1 MQAASGNQSVEKQTG
16 MARSLEIDPARTRGV
31 AMIREL
37 LRTMRPKEWIKNVF
51 VFAALA
57 FSQERYWQKLDKVL
71 IVLVA
76 FILFC
81 MAASAIYVINDL
93 VDIEK
98 DRAHP
103 KKRSRPLASG
113 RLSPIVAKIA
123 AALLLLTALPAAFLL
138 DFSDHI
144 AGRSFL
150 HNYDFGI
157 ALLSYVLIQGVA
169 YSYYLKNI
177 VIVDIF
183 TIAAGFVL
191 RAVAG
196 ALVLDINITYWL
208 LMCMGLLALFL
219 GLAKRRAELLLLESG
234 AGEHRRILDE
244 YSLPMLDQMISI
256 ITAATI
262 IAYTLFTTTAETLPR
277 KPFPIML
284 VTVPLVIYLIF
295 RYLYLMY
302 KHGEGGSPADLVLK
316 DIPFIAAG
324 ALWSGLVLVILA
336 LLH

>member
-1 MQAASGNQSVEKQTG
+1 
-16 MARSLEIDPARTRGV
+16 MARSLEIDPARTRGA
-31 AMIREL
+31 AMMREL

-51 VFAALA
+51 VFAAIA
-57 FSQERYWQKLDKVL
+57 FARDPITGTPLWQQLDKVL
-71 IVLVA
+71 IVVVA
-76 FILFC
+76 FVLFC
-81 MAASAIYVINDL
+81 MAASAIYLINDL

-103 KKRSRPLASG
+103 KKRHRPLASG
-113 RLSPIVAKIA
+113 RLSPAVARLA
-123 AALLLLTALPAAFLL
+123 AAGLLLIALPL
-138 DFSDHI
+138 
-144 AGRSFL
+144 SFAIDYVNVRANQPL
-150 HNYDFGI
+150 FFGLDFGI
-157 ALLSYVLIQGVA
+157 VLLSYVLIQGVA
-169 YSYYLKNI
+169 YSYYLKNV
-177 VIVDIF
+177 VILDIF

-262 IAYTLFTTTAETLPR
+262 IAYTLFTTTAETVPR
-277 KPFPIML
+277 KPFPILL
-284 VTVPLVIYLIF
+284 VSVPIVIYLIF

-302 KHGEGGSPADLVLK
+302 KHGEGGSPADLILK
-316 DIPFIAAG
+316 DLPFIVAG
-324 ALWSGLVLVILA
+324 GLWAVLVLVILA
-336 LLH
+336 LSGG

>member
-1 MQAASGNQSVEKQTG
+1 
-16 MARSLEIDPARTRGV
+16 MAHSLEIENSRARGGAV
-31 AMIREL
+31 ILEL
-37 LRTMRPKEWIKNVF
+37 LRTMRPKEWIKNIF

-57 FSQERYWQKLDKVL
+57 FSQERLWLRPEKIL
-71 IVLVA
+71 IVAVA
-76 FILFC
+76 FVLFS
-81 MAASAIYVINDL
+81 MAASAIYLINDL

-113 RLSPIVAKIA
+113 RLSPRVATIA
-123 AALLLLTALPAAFLL
+123 AVVLLMVALPGAFLL
-138 DFSDHI
+138 DMADHD
-144 AGRSFL
+144 ATRTAL
-150 HNYDFGI
+150 HNYDFGV
-157 ALLSYVLIQGVA
+157 ALVSYVLIQGVA
-169 YSYYLKNI
+169 YSYWLKNI

-196 ALVLDINITYWL
+196 ALVLDIRITYWL
-208 LMCMGLLALFL
+208 LMCMGLLAVFL
-219 GLAKRRAELLLLESG
+219 GLAKRRAELILLENG
-234 AGEHRRILDE
+234 AGEHRRILAE

-262 IAYTLFTTTAETLPR
+262 IAYTLFTTSAETLPR
-277 KPFPIML
+277 TPFPIML
-284 VTVPLVIYLIF
+284 VTVPIVIYLIF

-316 DIPFIAAG
+316 DVPFIAAG
-324 ALWSGLVLVILA
+324 GLWGVLVLAILA
-336 LLH
+336 LPRG

>member
-1 MQAASGNQSVEKQTG
+1 
-16 MARSLEIDPARTRGV
+16 MARSVELERSPARGGA
-31 AMIREL
+31 AMIEL
-37 LRTMRPKEWIKNVF
+37 LRAMRPKEWIKNVF
-51 VFAALA
+51 VFVALA

-71 IVLVA
+71 TVLAA
-76 FILFC
+76 FVLFC
-81 MAASAIYVINDL
+81 MIASAIYLINDL

-113 RLSPIVAKIA
+113 RLSPATAKIA
-123 AALLLLTALPAAFLL
+123 AAALLLIALPLGFLL
-138 DFSDHI
+138 DHTS
-144 AGRSFL
+144 GESQLRNL
-150 HNYDFGI
+150 DFGL
-157 ALLSYVLIQGVA
+157 ALVSYVLIQGVA
-169 YSYYLKNI
+169 YSYYLKNV
-177 VIVDIF
+177 VILDVF

-208 LMCMGLLALFL
+208 LMCMGLLAIFL
-219 GLAKRRAELLLLESG
+219 GLAKRRAEMVLLETG
-234 AGEHRRILDE
+234 AGEHRRILEE

-256 ITAATI
+256 ITASTI
-262 IAYTLFTTTAETLPR
+262 IAYTLFTTSAETLPR

-284 VTVPLVIYLIF
+284 VTVPLMIYLIF

-316 DIPFIAAG
+316 DVPFICAG
-324 ALWSGLVLVILA
+324 ALWGALVLAILA
-336 LLH
+336 LAPR

>member
-1 MQAASGNQSVEKQTG
+1 MERPVEVAG
-16 MARSLEIDPARTRGV
+16 ARARGGAVVT
-31 AMIREL
+31 EL
-37 LRTMRPKEWIKNVF
+37 LRTMRPKEWVKNIF

-57 FSQERYWQKLDKVL
+57 FSQERYWLQPGKIL
-71 IVLVA
+71 IVVA
-76 FILFC
+76 AFALFS

-103 KKRSRPLASG
+103 KKRNRPLPSG
-113 RLSPIVAKIA
+113 RLSPAVARVAA
-123 AALLLLTALPAAFLL
+123 AALLLVALPGAFLL
-138 DFSDHI
+138 DYA
-144 AGRSFL
+144 AGEPAG
-150 HNYDFGI
+150 YWPDFGVLLI
-157 ALLSYVLIQGVA
+157 AYVLIQGVA
-169 YSYYLKNI
+169 YSYYLKNV
-177 VIVDIF
+177 VILDIF

-196 ALVLDINITYWL
+196 ALVLDIQITYWL

-219 GLAKRRAELLLLESG
+219 GLAKRRAELVLLENG
-234 AGEHRRILDE
+234 AGEHRRILAE

-277 KPFPIML
+277 DPFPVML
-284 VTVPLVIYLIF
+284 ITVPVVIYLIF

-302 KHGEGGSPADLVLK
+302 KHGEGGSPADLILRDV
-316 DIPFIAAG
+316 PFIVAG
-324 ALWSGLVLVILA
+324 ALWGAMVLGILVLMG
-336 LLH
+336 

>member
-1 MQAASGNQSVEKQTG
+1 
-16 MARSLEIDPARTRGV
+16 MARSLEIDPARTRGA
-31 AMIREL
+31 AMLREL

-51 VFAALA
+51 VFAAIA
-57 FSQERYWQKLDKVL
+57 FARDPDTGVPLWQQLSKVL
-71 IVLVA
+71 IVVA
-76 FILFC
+76 AFVLFC
-81 MAASAIYVINDL
+81 MAASAIYLINDL

-103 KKRSRPLASG
+103 TKRNRPLASG
-113 RLSPIVAKIA
+113 RLSPTVAKVAA
-123 AALLLLTALPAAFLL
+123 AALLLIALPAAFAL

-144 AGRSFL
+144 AGRSVL

-157 ALLSYVLIQGVA
+157 ALISYVLIQGVA

-177 VIVDIF
+177 VLLDIF

-196 ALVLDINITYWL
+196 GLVLDINITYWL

-219 GLAKRRAELLLLESG
+219 GLAKRRAELLLLEAG
-234 AGEHRRILDE
+234 AGEHRRILEE

-262 IAYTLFTTTAETLPR
+262 IAYTLFTTTAETVPR
-277 KPFPIML
+277 KPFPILL
-284 VTVPLVIYLIF
+284 VTVPIVIYLIF

-302 KHGEGGSPADLVLK
+302 KHGQGGSPADLILK
-316 DIPFIAAG
+316 DVPFIVAG
-324 ALWSGLVLVILA
+324 GLWAVLVLVILA
-336 LLH
+336 LPH

>member
-1 MQAASGNQSVEKQTG
+1 
-16 MARSLEIDPARTRGV
+16 MAHSLELKESRARGAAV
-31 AMIREL
+31 ILEL
-37 LRTMRPKEWIKNVF
+37 LRAMRPKEWIKNVF
-51 VFAALA
+51 VFAAIA
-57 FSQERYWQKLDKVL
+57 FAKDANTGVPLWQEFDKLL
-71 IVLVA
+71 IVGAA
-76 FILFC
+76 FVLFC
-81 MAASAIYVINDL
+81 MAASAIYLINDL

-103 KKRSRPLASG
+103 TKKNRPLASG
-113 RLSPIVAKIA
+113 RLSPALAQVAA
-123 AALLLLTALPAAFLL
+123 VLLLVVALPGAFLL
-138 DFSDHI
+138 DYS
-144 AGRSFL
+144 AGKGVL
-150 HNYDFGI
+150 GNIDFGL
-157 ALLSYVLIQGVA
+157 ALVSYVVIQGVL

-177 VIVDIF
+177 VILDIF

-196 ALVLDINITYWL
+196 ALGLDIQITYWL

-219 GLAKRRAELLLLESG
+219 GLAKRRAELILLEHG
-234 AGEHRRILDE
+234 AGEHRRILAE

-284 VTVPLVIYLIF
+284 ITVPIVIYLIF

-302 KHGEGGSPADLVLK
+302 KHGEGGSPADLIIK
-316 DIPFIAAG
+316 DLPFLVAG
-324 ALWSGLVLVILA
+324 ASWGVLVLGILA
-336 LLH
+336 LAH

>member
-1 MQAASGNQSVEKQTG
+1 
-16 MARSLEIDPARTRGV
+16 MARSIEIDPARTRGA
-31 AMIREL
+31 AMMREL
-37 LRTMRPKEWIKNVF
+37 LRAMRPKEWIKNVF
-51 VFAALA
+51 VFAAIA
-57 FSQERYWQKLDKVL
+57 FARDPITGTPLWQSLDKVL
-71 IVLVA
+71 IVFAA

-81 MAASAIYVINDL
+81 MAASAIYLINDL

-103 KKRSRPLASG
+103 KKRNRPLASG
-113 RLSPIVAKIA
+113 RLSPAVARIA
-123 AALLLLTALPAAFLL
+123 AAGLLLIALPLSFALDYVNQVPGQSLLYGL
-138 DFSDHI
+138 DF
-144 AGRSFL
+144 GL
-150 HNYDFGI
+150 V
-157 ALLSYVLIQGVA
+157 LLSYVLIQGVA
-169 YSYYLKNI
+169 YSYYLKNV
-177 VIVDIF
+177 VILDIF

-262 IAYTLFTTTAETLPR
+262 IAYTLFTTSAETLPR

-284 VTVPLVIYLIF
+284 VTVPIVIYLIF

-316 DIPFIAAG
+316 DPPFIAAG
-324 ALWSGLVLVILA
+324 GLWAILVLVILA
-336 LLH
+336 LPH

>member
-1 MQAASGNQSVEKQTG
+1 
-16 MARSLEIDPARTRGV
+16 MARSLEIDPARTRGA
-31 AMIREL
+31 AMLREL

-51 VFAALA
+51 VFAAIA
-57 FSQERYWQKLDKVL
+57 FARDPDTGVPLWQQLSKVL
-71 IVLVA
+71 IVVA
-76 FILFC
+76 AFVLFC
-81 MAASAIYVINDL
+81 MAASAIYLINDL

-103 KKRSRPLASG
+103 TKRNRPLASG
-113 RLSPIVAKIA
+113 RLSPTVAKVAA
-123 AALLLLTALPAAFLL
+123 AALLLIALPAAFAL

-144 AGRSFL
+144 AGRSVL

-157 ALLSYVLIQGVA
+157 ALISYVLIQGVA

-177 VIVDIF
+177 VLLDIF

-196 ALVLDINITYWL
+196 GLVLDINITYWL

-219 GLAKRRAELLLLESG
+219 GLAKRRAELLLLEAG

-262 IAYTLFTTTAETLPR
+262 IAYTLFTTSAETVPR
-277 KPFPIML
+277 KPFPILL
-284 VTVPLVIYLIF
+284 VTVPIVIYLIF

-302 KHGEGGSPADLVLK
+302 KHGQGGSPADLILK
-316 DIPFIAAG
+316 DVPFIVAG
-324 ALWSGLVLVILA
+324 GLWAVLVLVILA
-336 LLH
+336 LPH

>member
-1 MQAASGNQSVEKQTG
+1 
-16 MARSLEIDPARTRGV
+16 MARSLEIESNRTRGAALV
-31 AMIREL
+31 REL
-37 LRTMRPKEWIKNVF
+37 LRAMRPKEWIKNVF
-51 VFAALA
+51 VFAAIA
-57 FSQERYWQKLDKVL
+57 FARDPELGTPLWQNLVKIQ
-71 IVLVA
+71 IVFAA
-76 FILFC
+76 FVLFC
-81 MAASAIYVINDL
+81 MAASAIYLINDL

-103 KKRSRPLASG
+103 KKRHRPLASG
-113 RLSPIVAKIA
+113 RLSPTVAKVA
-123 AALLLLTALPAAFLL
+123 AAALLLTALPAAFLL

-157 ALLSYVLIQGVA
+157 VLISYVLIQGVA
-169 YSYYLKNI
+169 YSYYLKHV
-177 VIVDIF
+177 VILDIF

-196 ALVLDINITYWL
+196 GLVLDINITYWL

-219 GLAKRRAELLLLESG
+219 GLAKRRAELLLLEAG

-262 IAYTLFTTTAETLPR
+262 IAYTLFTTSAETLPR

-284 VTVPLVIYLIF
+284 VTVPIVIYLIF

-316 DIPFIAAG
+316 DLPFIAAG
-324 ALWSGLVLVILA
+324 GLWAALVLVILA
-336 LLH
+336 VPH

>member
-1 MQAASGNQSVEKQTG
+1 
-16 MARSLEIDPARTRGV
+16 MARPLELDKRQSRARGAAAV
-31 AMIREL
+31 YEL
-37 LRTMRPKEWIKNVF
+37 LRAMRPKEWIKNIF

-57 FSQERYWQKLDKVL
+57 FSQERLWMRPEKVL
-71 IVLVA
+71 IVCAA
-76 FILFC
+76 FVLFS
-81 MAASAIYVINDL
+81 MAASAIYLINDL
-93 VDIEK
+93 VDVEK

-103 KKRSRPLASG
+103 KKRNRPLASG
-113 RLSPIVAKIA
+113 RLSPTGAQIA
-123 AALLLLTALPAAFLL
+123 AVVLLALALPL
-138 DFSDHI
+138 
-144 AGRSFL
+144 SFL
-150 HNYDFGI
+150 IDYVDQKAGQSALRNLDFGI
-157 ALLSYVLIQGVA
+157 ALVSYVLIQGVA
-169 YSYYLKNI
+169 YSYYLKHV
-177 VIVDIF
+177 VILDIF

-219 GLAKRRAELLLLESG
+219 GLAKRRAELVLLENG

-262 IAYTLFTTTAETLPR
+262 IAYTLFTTSAETLPR
-277 KPFPIML
+277 RPFPIML
-284 VTVPLVIYLIF
+284 VTVPIVIYLIF

-316 DIPFIAAG
+316 DVPFIAAG
-324 ALWSGLVLVILA
+324 ALWGALVLAILA
-336 LLH
+336 LPH

>member
-1 MQAASGNQSVEKQTG
+1 
-16 MARSLEIDPARTRGV
+16 MARSLEFENSRARGGAV
-31 AMIREL
+31 IFEL
-37 LRTMRPKEWIKNVF
+37 LRAMRPKEWIKNVF

-57 FSQERYWQKLDKVL
+57 FSQERLWLRPDKIL
-71 IVLVA
+71 IVVA
-76 FILFC
+76 AFVLFS
-81 MAASAIYVINDL
+81 MAASAIYLINDL

-113 RLSPIVAKIA
+113 RLSPTLAGVAA
-123 AALLLLTALPAAFLL
+123 VVLLALALPLAFALDYADGAASGLL
-138 DFSDHI
+138 PGI
-144 AGRSFL
+144 
-150 HNYDFGI
+150 DFGI

-169 YSYYLKNI
+169 YSYYLKHV
-177 VIVDIF
+177 VILDIF

-196 ALVLDINITYWL
+196 ALVLDIRITYWL
-208 LMCMGLLALFL
+208 LMCMGLLAVFL
-219 GLAKRRAELLLLESG
+219 GLAKRRAELILLENG
-234 AGEHRRILDE
+234 AGEHRRILEE

-262 IAYTLFTTTAETLPR
+262 IAYTLFTTSAETLPR
-277 KPFPIML
+277 TPFPIML
-284 VTVPLVIYLIF
+284 VTVPIVVYLIF

-316 DIPFIAAG
+316 DVPFIVAG
-324 ALWSGLVLVILA
+324 GLWGTLVLAILA
-336 LLH
+336 W

>member
-1 MQAASGNQSVEKQTG
+1 M
-16 MARSLEIDPARTRGV
+16 M
-31 AMIREL
+31 REL
-37 LRTMRPKEWIKNVF
+37 LREMRPKEWIKNIF
-51 VFAALA
+51 IFAAIA
-57 FSQERYWQKLDKVL
+57 FARDQQNGVPLWQEPDKIL
-71 IVLVA
+71 IVAAA
-76 FILFC
+76 FVLFC
-81 MAASAIYVINDL
+81 MAASAIYLINDL
-93 VDIEK
+93 VDIQK

-103 KKRSRPLASG
+103 KKRYRPLASG
-113 RLSPIVAKIA
+113 RLSPAVARAAA
-123 AALLLLTALPAAFLL
+123 AALLVIALPAAFLL

-150 HNYDFGI
+150 HNYDFGV
-157 ALLSYVLIQGVA
+157 ALISYVLIQGVA

-177 VIVDIF
+177 VLLDVF

-219 GLAKRRAELLLLESG
+219 GLAKRRAELMLLESG

-262 IAYTLFTTTAETLPR
+262 IAYTLFTTSAETLPR
-277 KPFPIML
+277 RPFPVML
-284 VTVPLVIYLIF
+284 VTVPIVIYLIF

-316 DIPFIAAG
+316 DVPFIAAG
-324 ALWSGLVLVILA
+324 ALWGALVLAILGGA
-336 LLH
+336 AWLGASG